1 MTFIHRND
9 IQNLI
14 SSDTLSLTKS
24 NIHSWCFHRHHH
36 LIVGLFFF
44 HSFSFVMLLNLLCR
58 PSIRYH
64 FFFRFFS
71 FSFHFFFLFSA
82 FFTTIF
88 AVPLFPF
95 PFCFPCLLIFTVP
108 FSSLRSATFVIPLF
122 SFSITCSLHFPFTLS
137 SPCCYFISAAVVFW
151 ALGCLA

>member
-71 FSFHFFFLFSA
+71 FSLYNNNNYARILILFMLMIIPTSLWNTLTEFFES
-82 FFTTIF
+82 I
-88 AVPLFPF
+88 
-95 PFCFPCLLIFTVP
+95 LL
-108 FSSLRSATFVIPLF
+108 
-122 SFSITCSLHFPFTLS
+122 
-137 SPCCYFISAAVVFW
+137 
-151 ALGCLA
+151 

>member
-24 NIHSWCFHRHHH
+24 NIRSWCFHRHHH

-44 HSFSFVMLLNLLCR
+44 HSFSFVMLLNLLRR

-71 FSFHFFFLFSA
+71 FSFHFFFP
-82 FFTTIF
+82 FFF
-88 AVPLFPF
+88 FFHYHFCRSLVPFPVLFPLPSHF
-95 PFCFPCLLIFTVP
+95 QNIYIKI
-108 FSSLRSATFVIPLF
+108 RYKILF
-122 SFSITCSLHFPFTLS
+122 YL
-137 SPCCYFISAAVVFW
+137 
-151 ALGCLA
+151 